1 MNDRSVTPELRQEIH
16 SLTTYI
22 GRAIASHPDDIRVE
36 VDETDAT
43 TSVAISAHPDD
54 MGRLIGR
61 DGKTINAI
69 RALVKVP
76 VTKSRKKLV
85 LTLLQG

>member
-1 MNDRSVTPELRQEIH
+1 MDIH
-16 SLTTYI
+16 SLATYI
-22 GRAIASHPDDIRVE
+22 AKAIALHPDDIRVE

-43 TSVAISAHPDD
+43 TNVTISAHPDD
-54 MGRLIGR
+54 MGRLIGK

-69 RALVKVP
+69 RALAKVP
-76 VTKSRKKLV
+76 VTKLEKKLV

>member
-1 MNDRSVTPELRQEIH
+1 MKNSLTRDPRQEIH
-16 SLTTYI
+16 SLTIYMT
-22 GRAIASHPDDIRVE
+22 RAIVSHPDDIRVE
-36 VDETDAT
+36 IDETEAT
-43 TSVAISAHPDD
+43 MNVAISAHPDD
-54 MGRLIGR
+54 MGRLIGK

-76 VTKSRKKLV
+76 VTKLEKKLL